1 MLPAPPSQRIHLE
14 ESQALLV
21 LDLDDVAL
29 KAFLVIETL
38 VEVEKEEMETQL
50 GEMERLEAPLKED
63 KLLLETLG
71 SL

>member
-1 MLPAPPSQRIHLE
+1 M
-14 ESQALLV
+14 LV

-50 GEMERLEAPLKED
+50 GERERLEAPLKED